1 MCALRVTCDEW
12 LSQRGISYNWNIEDC
27 LCFDIWFI
35 LPFTLEGGGLMQGKR
50 MGPVFIA
57 QRFVDWERR
66 WCLLFLAFLLTSFVK
81 VWMTIFFTDYL
92 MECSR
97 LL

>member
-1 MCALRVTCDEW
+1 MCALRATSDCRSVEIAII
-12 LSQRGISYNWNIEDC
+12 GILKTAYVLIYGLYYRSFWKE
-27 LCFDIWFI
+27 
-35 LPFTLEGGGLMQGKR
+35 GLMQG
-50 MGPVFIA
+50 GPVFVA

-66 WCLLFLAFLLTSFVK
+66 WCLLFLAFVLTFVK
-81 VWMTIFFTDYL
+81 VWMIIFFTDYL